1 MDVKQLQYF
10 VVSVD
15 MGSFHAAA
23 QSLITTQ
30 PNVSKIVKSLE
41 EELGMTLLKRNR
53 NGVTITPE
61 GEKIYRYSIEVLKN
75 MKLINNLKEEK
86 NTNNLSVCSVPSNKI
101 STYLSEFYNNSLN
114 KNIKI
119 EFCEDNVENIMK
131 KIHRRDAEL
140 GFVYISK
147 RNMSAFIHETKAKG
161 LQYFELA
168 KTPLCLFVGKNST
181 LYNNESIDEK
191 MIRDI
196 KLIQHYEDQYS
207 LFNHL
212 GHLKEDTYYIGDKA
226 SISYT
231 NSDDFLIQLIKN
243 TEFCSIGS
251 SLIKDKYEDFGI
263 KAIPISS
270 CENKISF
277 GYIKRFRDEISE
289 IGKEFISYLEN
300 YINIEGENI

>member
-41 EELGMTLLKRNR
+41 QELDMTLLKRNR

-61 GEKIYRYSIEVLKN
+61 GEKIYQYSIEVLKN

-86 NTNNLSVCSVPSNKI
+86 NTNKLSICSVPSNKI
-101 STYLSEFYNNSLN
+101 STYLSEFYNSSLD
-114 KNIKI
+114 KNIKV
-119 EFCEDNVENIMK
+119 EFCEDSVENIMK
-131 KIHRRDAEL
+131 RIHRRDAEL

-147 RNMSAFIHETKAKG
+147 RNMSAFIHEIKAKG
-161 LQYFELA
+161 LQYFELI
-168 KTPLCLFVGKNST
+168 KTPLCLFVGKNSS
-181 LYNNESIDEK
+181 LYDRESIDEK
-191 MIRDI
+191 IIREV

-212 GHLKEDTYYIGDKA
+212 GHLKEDTYYIGDDA
-226 SISYT
+226 TISYT
-231 NSDDFLIQLIKN
+231 NSDNFLIQFLKN

-270 CENKISF
+270 CEKKISF

-289 IGKEFISYLEN
+289 IGNEFILYLEK
-300 YINIEGENI
+300 YTDMKGDNI